1 MVPLKKKRPFIHT
14 SPSEGNFSYPV
25 GFTLIELLVV
35 VLIIGILA
43 SIAVP
48 QYQKAVDKAR
58 LIKYIQV
65 AQGIKKAQET
75 FYLSTGEYAKDLK
88 LLAIDYV
95 ADCTYA
101 ERVDNEF
108 VCQNGFF
115 IDNGV
120 SSQRPTGELQISLCP
135 EMNTGYDTCTANRK
149 MFYGIFY
156 DYANNISKRGTI
168 RCVGYTDYWRSI
180 CQSLIN
186 L

>member
-1 MVPLKKKRPFIHT
+1 MHHRR
-14 SPSEGNFSYPV
+14 

-43 SIAVP
+43 SIALP

-58 LIKYIQV
+58 LIKYVQV
-65 AQGIKKAQET
+65 AHGIKKAQET
-75 FYLSTGEYAKDLK
+75 FYLSTGEYATDLR

-101 ERVDNEF
+101 SGTDNEF

-120 SSQRPTGELQISLCP
+120 VSGKPTGELQISVCP
-135 EMNTGYDTCTANRK
+135 EGNTGYSTCVANRK
-149 MFYGIFY
+149 MFYGIFF
-156 DYANNISKRGTI
+156 DYANETSKRGTT
-168 RCVGYTDYWRSI
+168 RCVGYTDRWESV
-180 CQSLIN
+180 CKSLTN
-186 L
+186 F